1 MCLILSELKRSWA
14 LVQELPSPGI
24 LCLGSL
30 GLDRSPRIRPHHPDY
45 RFTELLQKELGKEL
59 GVEKSEF

>member
-1 MCLILSELKRSWA
+1 M
-14 LVQELPSPGI
+14 
-24 LCLGSL
+24 
-30 GLDRSPRIRPHHPDY
+30 DRSPRIRPHHPDY